1 MRSKWWIYF
10 LPMCFY
16 VLFGTRTGFAQSA
29 LETAQIESPRFS
41 RHVIA
46 VFSRL
51 GCNAGSCHGAV
62 QGRNGFRLSL
72 FGARPEL
79 DYAQLVRDQAGRRIN
94 LLDPE
99 NSLILL
105 KATERVAHGGGRITA
120 PTSAEFNILR
130 RWISQGAPLDQGD
143 QSRLI
148 NLQMTPREQVL
159 KPGAVYRLHVEA
171 EFADGS
177 KEDVTDLCAFQSLDN
192 QTAAVDRAGRVTAVG
207 VGDVAIL
214 ARFRDEP
221 ILAMAL
227 ITRDTT
233 EPFPDVKPLN
243 FVDEQILTK
252 LRRLNIPPADVAD
265 DVTFLRRVRLDV
277 TGQMPTPNEIRDF
290 LADTSPDKR
299 FRKIDQLLNE
309 PGYAA
314 LWTLKFC
321 DLLGASDF
329 GVYADGLAEHF
340 EAPRF
345 QAWVRARLEENLPYD
360 EFAARILMATSRDGR
375 SREEWAQEVVALQE
389 GYTTPR
395 KDLEIYAKRKTLDI
409 YWQRRDA
416 IGVPGA
422 MQVAHAFLGL
432 RLQCAQCHR
441 HPHDVWQQ
449 DDVLSFANFFVRVR
463 RVGFEGENEKKF
475 PEEAKLF
482 KQFEADGKRMGE
494 EAKKLKEGK
503 VKQLGE
509 KAKQAEG
516 DRSRLKNEIAKAEQ
530 AGKTDGLDSK
540 RAELVQLEQT
550 LEEHKSATQEANDLE
565 RRGRLL
571 GDEVAKRVLHA
582 GIFHRTGD
590 DAQKSFAQVESPLGS
605 QSSRDFRLLG
615 ERQPLSLTPDEDPRE
630 RFVAWLRKPDN
641 PYFAKAIVNRVW
653 AHYFD
658 RGLIDPPDD
667 LSPLNPCSHPVLL
680 EELTRR
686 FVEAKYDLK
695 WLHRTILQSRTY
707 QQSSSTNVANATD
720 RTNYSHFALR
730 RLPAEVL
737 LDAVNQSTG
746 TRDEFDMKYYHWPEN
761 LTTVEIPYATKNEF
775 VTFVLEQFGRSE
787 RNSSVQCDCQR
798 QSEASMLQVLGLA
811 NHPRIWQ
818 KVTDPRGR
826 VTQIMKQTSDPSKR
840 VEELYLGVL
849 GRLPDPTETAACL
862 GQISTAESPEKGLQT
877 ILWCL
882 LNTKEF
888 LLQH

>member
-1 MRSKWWIYF
+1 MRSTCR
-10 LPMCFY
+10 LTLCFG
-16 VLFGTRTGFAQSA
+16 LLLCSQIAFAQTSVEPN
-29 LETAQIESPRFS
+29 LPDNPQFS

-79 DYAQLVRDQAGRRIN
+79 DYEQLVRDQSGRRISR
-94 LLDPE
+94 LAPE
-99 NSLILL
+99 NSLLLL
-105 KATERVAHGGGRITA
+105 KATERIGHGGGKV
-120 PTSAEFNILR
+120 TSLTSPEYDILR
-130 RWISQGAPLDQGD
+130 RWIANGAVLDD
-143 QSRLI
+143 AEKSRVVS
-148 NLQMTPREQVL
+148 LQITPREQVV
-159 KPGAVYRLHVEA
+159 KAGAVYRLRVEA
-171 EFADGS
+171 RFVDGS
-177 KEDVTDLCAFQSLDN
+177 REDVTKLCAFQSLDN
-192 QTAAVDRAGRVTAVG
+192 QTATVDRTGEVKAVG

-227 ITRDTT
+227 ISREST
-233 EPFPDVKPLN
+233 ETFPDTKPLN
-243 FVDEQILTK
+243 FVDEQILAK
-252 LRRLNIPPADVAD
+252 LLRLNIPPSDLAD
-265 DVTFLRRVRLDV
+265 DVTFLRRARLDV
-277 TGQMPTPNEIRDF
+277 TGRLPTPDEIRLF
-290 LADTSPDKR
+290 LADAAPDKR
-299 FRKIDQLLNE
+299 MRKIEQLLNE
-309 PGYAA
+309 PGYSA

-360 EFAARILMATSRDGR
+360 EFASRILLATSREGR
-375 SREEWAQEVVALQE
+375 SREDWAQEVTALQE

-409 YWQRRDA
+409 YWQRKDA

-441 HPHDVWQQ
+441 HPHDIWQQ

-463 RVGFEGENEKKF
+463 RVGFEGDNEKKY
-475 PEEAKLF
+475 PEDAKLF
-482 KQFEADGKRMGE
+482 KQFEAEGKRLAE
-494 EAKKLKEGK
+494 EAKKMKEGQ
-503 VKQLGE
+503 VKQLDE
-509 KAKQAEG
+509 KAKRATE
-516 DRSRLKNEIAKAEQ
+516 DRNRLKDEIAKIEQ
-530 AGKTDGLDSK
+530 SGKTDGLDAK
-540 RAELVQLEQT
+540 RTELAVLDKTIAEHLAAQQ
-550 LEEHKSATQEANDLE
+550 QANDLE

-571 GDEVAKRVLHA
+571 GDEVAKRVLHS
-582 GIFHRTGD
+582 GIFHRTD
-590 DAQKSFAQVESPLGS
+590 EAALKTLAVVESPLGS

-615 ERQPLSLTPDEDPRE
+615 EREPISLSPDEDPRE
-630 RFVAWLRKPDN
+630 RFVAWLRRPDN

-680 EELTRR
+680 EELTQQ
-686 FVEAKYDLK
+686 FVANKYDLK

-707 QQSSSTNVANATD
+707 QQSSQTNAANSTD

-730 RLPAEVL
+730 RLSAEVL
-737 LDAVNQSTG
+737 LDGINQATG
-746 TRDEFDMKYYHWPEN
+746 SRDDYDMQYYHWPEN
-761 LTTVEIPYATKNEF
+761 LTTVEIPYTTRNEF

-798 QSEASMLQVLGLA
+798 QSEASMLQILGLA

-818 KVTDPRGR
+818 KVADPCGR
-826 VTQIMKQTSDPSKR
+826 IAQIIKLTEDPSQR
-840 VEELYLGVL
+840 IAELYLGAV
-849 GRLPDPTETAACL
+849 GRLPNDAELQTCL
-862 GQISTAESPEKGLQT
+862 GHIVSAESPEKGLQT
-877 ILWCL
+877 VLWCL
-882 LNTKEF
+882 LNTREF

>member
-1 MRSKWWIYF
+1 MRSTFRSIV
-10 LPMCFY
+10 CFALLLCAQM
-16 VLFGTRTGFAQSA
+16 VFAQ
-29 LETAQIESPRFS
+29 TAVEPSPPENPQFS

-94 LLDPE
+94 QLDPE

-105 KATERVAHGGGRITA
+105 KATERVGHGGGKVTSR
-120 PTSAEFNILR
+120 TSAEYAVLR
-130 RWISQGAPLDQGD
+130 RWIEQGAALDD
-143 QSRLI
+143 AERSRVAKLEI
-148 NLQMTPREQVL
+148 TPREQVL
-159 KPGAVYRLHVEA
+159 KTGAVYRLRVTA
-171 EFADGS
+171 QFVDGS
-177 KEDVTDLCAFQSLDN
+177 QEDVTNLCAFQSLDN
-192 QTAAVDRAGRVTAVG
+192 QTATVDRTGQVKAVG

-227 ITRDTT
+227 INREST
-233 EPFPDVKPLN
+233 EPFPDTQPLN
-243 FVDEQILTK
+243 FVDEQILAK
-252 LRRLNIPPADVAD
+252 LRRLNIPPSNVTD
-265 DVTFLRRVRLDV
+265 DATFLRRVRLDV
-277 TGQMPTPNEIRDF
+277 TGQLPTPDEIRLF
-290 LADTSPDKR
+290 LSDAAPDKR
-299 FRKIDQLLNE
+299 IRKIDQLLNE
-309 PGYAA
+309 PGYSA

-360 EFAARILMATSRDGR
+360 EFASRILLATSREGR
-375 SREEWAQEVVALQE
+375 SREDWAQEVTALQD
-389 GYTTPR
+389 GYKTPR
-395 KDLEIYAKRKTLDI
+395 TDLELYAKRKTLDI

-441 HPHDVWQQ
+441 HPHDIWQQ
-449 DDVLSFANFFVRVR
+449 DDVLSFANFFIRVR
-463 RVGFEGENEKKF
+463 RVGFEGDNEKKY
-475 PEEAKLF
+475 PDDAKLF
-482 KQFEADGKRMGE
+482 KQFEAEGKRLAE
-494 EAKKLKEGK
+494 EAKKMKEGP

-509 KAKQAEG
+509 KAKQATEE
-516 DRSRLKNEIAKAEQ
+516 RNRIKNEIAKVEQ
-530 AGKTDGLDSK
+530 SGKTDGLDAK
-540 RAELVQLEQT
+540 RTELAALEKT
-550 LEEHKSATQEANDLE
+550 LSEHLAAQQQANDLE

-571 GDEVAKRVLHA
+571 GDEVAKRVLHS
-582 GIFHRTGD
+582 GIFHLTD
-590 DAQKSFAQVESPLGS
+590 EAAQKTLAVVESPLGS

-615 ERQPLSLTPDEDPRE
+615 EREPVTLGPDEDPRE
-630 RFVAWLRKPDN
+630 RFVAWLRRPDN

-653 AHYFD
+653 SHYFD

-680 EELTRR
+680 EELTRQ
-686 FVEAKYDLK
+686 FVAHKYDLK

-707 QQSSSTNVANATD
+707 QQSSQTNTANATD

-737 LDAVNQSTG
+737 LDAINQSTG
-746 TRDEFDMKYYHWPEN
+746 SRDDFDMKYYHWPEN
-761 LTTVEIPYATKNEF
+761 LSTVEIPYTTRNDF

-818 KVTDPRGR
+818 KVNDPRGR
-826 VTQIMKQTSDPSKR
+826 IAQIIKQTSDPSQR
-840 VEELYLGVL
+840 IAELYLGAV
-849 GRLPDPTETAACL
+849 GRLPDDAELQTCL
-862 GQISTAESPEKGLQT
+862 GHIASAESPEKGLQT
-877 ILWCL
+877 VLWCL
-882 LNTKEF
+882 LNTREF

>member
-1 MRSKWWIYF
+1 MRSILITVCYF
-10 LPMCFY
+10 GF
-16 VLFGTRTGFAQSA
+16 LFCGQSAAAQSQLTPRA
-29 LETAQIESPRFS
+29 SDSPQFS
-41 RHVIA
+41 RHIIA

-79 DYAQLVRDQAGRRIN
+79 DYLQLVRDQAGRRIN
-94 LLDPE
+94 LLDPDQ
-99 NSLILL
+99 SLILL
-105 KATERVAHGGGRITA
+105 KATERVGHGGGKLTTS
-120 PTSAEFNILR
+120 TSAEYQILR
-130 RWISQGAPLDQGD
+130 RWIALGAPLDD
-143 QSRLI
+143 AENSRVS

-159 KPGAVYRLHVEA
+159 KPGAVYQLRVTA

-177 KEDVTDLCAFQSLDN
+177 REDVTDLCTFQSLDM
-192 QTAAVDRAGRVTAVG
+192 QTATVDGTGQVTAIG
-207 VGDVAIL
+207 VGDAAIL

-221 ILAMAL
+221 VLAMAL
-227 ITRDTT
+227 ISRESTAT
-233 EPFPDVKPLN
+233 FPDVQPLN
-243 FVDEQILTK
+243 FIDEQILAK
-252 LRRLNIPPADVAD
+252 LRRLNIPPSDLAD
-265 DVTFLRRVRLDV
+265 DATFLRRTRLDV
-277 TGQMPTPNEIRDF
+277 TGQLPAPDEVRLF
-290 LADTSPDKR
+290 LADASPDKR
-299 FRKIDQLLNE
+299 LRKIDQLLNE
-309 PGYAA
+309 PGYSA

-345 QAWVRARLEENLPYD
+345 QAWVRARLEENVPYD
-360 EFAARILMATSRDGR
+360 EFASRILLATSREGR
-375 SREEWAQEVVALQE
+375 SREEWAQEVIALQE

-395 KDLEIYAKRKTLDI
+395 NDLEVYAKRKTLDI

-441 HPHDVWQQ
+441 HPHDIWQQ

-463 RVGFEGENEKKF
+463 RVGFEGDNEKKF
-475 PEEAKLF
+475 PEDAVLF
-482 KQFEADGKRMGE
+482 KQFEAEGKRLAA
-494 EAKKLKEGK
+494 EAKSLKEGK
-503 VKQLGE
+503 LKQLSE
-509 KAKQAEG
+509 KARQAE
-516 DRSRLKNEIAKAEQ
+516 DLRNRLKNELAKVEQ
-530 AGKTDGLDSK
+530 SGKTDGLEAK
-540 RAELVQLEQT
+540 RAELAMLEQT
-550 LEEHKSATQEANDLE
+550 IAEHKTIQQTANDME
-565 RRGRLL
+565 RRGRML

-582 GIFHRTGD
+582 GIFHRTGEE
-590 DAQKSFAQVESPLGS
+590 AQKSFAHVESPLGS
-605 QSSRDFRLLG
+605 QSSHDFRLLG
-615 ERQPLSLTPDEDPRE
+615 ERDPVPLSTDEDPRE
-630 RFVAWLRKPDN
+630 RFVAWLRRPDN

-667 LSPLNPCSHPVLL
+667 LSPLNPCSHPGLL
-680 EELTRR
+680 DELTRQ
-686 FVEAKYDLK
+686 FVEAGYDLK

-707 QQSSSTNVANATD
+707 QQSSTTNHGNFAD

-737 LDAVNQSTG
+737 LDALNLATG
-746 TRDEFDMKYYHWPEN
+746 TRDDFDMKYYHWPDN
-761 LTTVEIPYATKNEF
+761 LRTVEIPYTTRNEF
-775 VTFVLEQFGRSE
+775 VTFVLDQFGRSE

-798 QSEASMLQVLGLA
+798 QSEVSMLQVLGLA

-818 KVTDPRGR
+818 KVADPRGR
-826 VTQIMKQTSDPSKR
+826 IADLIKQIEEPSKR
-840 VEELYLGVL
+840 IEELYLATL
-849 GRLPDPTETAACL
+849 GRLPDSAELEVCR
-862 GQISTAESPEKGLQT
+862 GQINSAESPEKGLQT

-882 LNTKEF
+882 LNTREF